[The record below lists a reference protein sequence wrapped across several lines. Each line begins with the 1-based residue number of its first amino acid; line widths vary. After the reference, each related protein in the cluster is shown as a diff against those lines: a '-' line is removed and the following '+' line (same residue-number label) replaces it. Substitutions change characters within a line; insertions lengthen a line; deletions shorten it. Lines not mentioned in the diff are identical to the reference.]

1 MRKVFLYLYPIKEY
15 ITSSLLP
22 DDDLYDIWNIE
33 RPLPILNEC
42 IQKRYRD
49 NGFDVIF
56 VLFSDK
62 EIYGINNSEE
72 DRTIRTDVS
81 FDELNA
87 TDNEGKDKENFIPK
101 YAEVSS
107 LLKQVGEVDYLVVS
121 GFHIQDCVKKV
132 ATFAHECGIS
142 TLIDI
147 DLTEHF
153 FYLYKQKDYF
163 CIDNYN
169 PIRYKDFVN
178 TLALKLKDERL
189 MIKFIEEH
197 KSPIYGLFSEEDI
210 KIK

>member
-1 MRKVFLYLYPIKEY
+1 MRKVFLYLYPIEEY
-15 ITSSLLP
+15 ITNLLSK
-22 DDDLYDIWNIE
+22 DYLSDIK

-62 EIYGINNSEE
+62 EIYGVNKSVEDTIIHTDISFEEINS
-72 DRTIRTDVS
+72 TDS
-81 FDELNA
+81 
-87 TDNEGKDKENFIPK
+87 EGKDKESFIPK
-101 YAEVSS
+101 YADVSS
-107 LLKQVGEVDYLVVS
+107 LIKQVGEVDYLVVS
-121 GFHIQDCVKKV
+121 GFHAKDCVKKV

-169 PIRYKDFVN
+169 PIRYKNFVN
-178 TLALKLKDERL
+178 DLALKLNDDRV

-197 KSPIYGLFSEEDI
+197 KSPIYGLFREENI